1 MVKLLNQIGMNT
13 DYLENA
19 SINKIVVYDNNKLWN
34 FVINNDRILPV
45 YIYNELI
52 NKIKVTFSSIDNIKL
67 SIVIDNDCDE
77 YINDYVDNLINVFSN
92 DSYKYRVFIGR
103 NVKVSDDDFVFD
115 VYNKA
120 ENAYLVEKIN
130 YINNCLKD
138 YGFKKKFKLNLSLD
152 AENELLKKIE
162 SEKIVDAPKK
172 ENKKENINENK
183 VEEKKY
189 FRPKRDT
196 SITPIKDLMYEVDNI
211 TTHGMIF
218 GMDMFESKS
227 GYKIITLKV
236 TDNTDSI
243 YVKMFTKD
251 TDEYA
256 RIKDLLKVG
265 SWYNFYGKVAMD
277 KYSNELTFTTRY
289 KDVEKVEKEEEEKI
303 VDDAPV
309 KRVELHA
316 HTMMSQMD
324 GITRVDL
331 GKHTCELVSK
341 CIDMG
346 YRGVAI
352 TDHNGCQA
360 FPIAYGI
367 ISGYNKKIEDPNKHF
382 KGLYGTELTVVDDT
396 VNIVVRSDDRYYFC
410 GI

>member
-1 MVKLLNQIGMNT
+1 MQDKMKKLLDQIGMNS

-34 FVINNDRILPV
+34 FVINTDKILPV
-45 YIYNELI
+45 YIYNEFI
-52 NKIKVTFSSIDNIKL
+52 NKIKATFNLIEEIKL
-67 SIVIDNDCDE
+67 TIKPNIVNDA
-77 YINDYVDNLINVFSN
+77 YINDYIDNLINMFSQ

-103 NVKVSDDDFVFD
+103 EIKVADDKYIFE

-120 ENAYLVEKIN
+120 EQSYLTEKVN
-130 YINNCLKD
+130 YINNCIKN
-138 YGFKKKFKLNLSLD
+138 YGFNKVFELFLVMEK
-152 AENELLKKIE
+152 ERELLNQIE
-162 SEKIVDAPKK
+162 SEKIVEAPKIK
-172 ENKKENINENK
+172 AKKENISDNK

-289 KDVEKVEKEEEEKI
+289 KDVEKVEKDEEEKI

-309 KRVELHA
+309 KRV
-316 HTMMSQMD
+316 
-324 GITRVDL
+324 
-331 GKHTCELVSK
+331 
-341 CIDMG
+341 
-346 YRGVAI
+346 
-352 TDHNGCQA
+352 
-360 FPIAYGI
+360 
-367 ISGYNKKIEDPNKHF
+367 
-382 KGLYGTELTVVDDT
+382 
-396 VNIVVRSDDRYYFC
+396 
-410 GI
+410 